1 MGYICGNTKDDDSNP
16 SSGPFGPAGCS
27 MIVIQMNGDND
38 RTISNAEVQPWSKN
52 GYVAFTNTMYKA
64 KTMAAAMTPPI
75 QGVIE
80 PYYTCVLNKKD
91 AWISSLGLA
100 YANTTV
106 YTFIFISIIM
116 WFTMIILNTFNRS
129 NIKSIQ
135 ATNVDTMQQNDLLT
149 NEMISTIKQF
159 QALKNDFKYGNFG
172 IKYDVDEAVK
182 KYHGNSN
189 SNRITDV
196 NDVEMFS
203 STSSS
208 L

>member
-1 MGYICGNTKDDDSNP
+1 
-16 SSGPFGPAGCS
+16 
-27 MIVIQMNGDND
+27 
-38 RTISNAEVQPWSKN
+38 
-52 GYVAFTNTMYKA
+52 
-64 KTMAAAMTPPI
+64 
-75 QGVIE
+75 
-80 PYYTCVLNKKD
+80 
-91 AWISSLGLA
+91 
-100 YANTTV
+100 
-106 YTFIFISIIM
+106 M
-116 WFTMIILNTFNRS
+116 WFTMIILNTFNKS

-135 ATNVDTMQQNDLLT
+135 ATNVDTMQHNDLVT

-182 KYHGNSN
+182 KYHSNSN
-189 SNRITDV
+189 SNRITAV